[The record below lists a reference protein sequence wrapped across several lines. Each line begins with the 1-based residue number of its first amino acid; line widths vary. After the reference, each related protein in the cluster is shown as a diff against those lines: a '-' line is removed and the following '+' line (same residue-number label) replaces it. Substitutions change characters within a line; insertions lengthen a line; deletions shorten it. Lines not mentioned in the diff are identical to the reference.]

1 MITKK
6 RRLIA
11 VVLVKNGN
19 VVQSK
24 NFVEHKRVGSPF
36 TIIDRLS
43 RWNADEVIYLNIR
56 PEISHQNRKDLN
68 SENMNNFLEIV
79 GQVSKRAF
87 MPFVVGG
94 GIRTFEDVQKIF
106 DLGAD
111 KVSINTCLSKDTFFI
126 EKSSKLYGSQSIVAS
141 VDVKIMEDGKY
152 FIFVN
157 GGKEKINIDLKDYI
171 KLIEDIGA
179 GEILINSINRDGS
192 QSGYD
197 IKLINEISSYTK
209 LPIIGLGGAGS
220 WDDISAVFEN
230 TKIDAVAAANI
241 FHFTENS
248 YFEAIKYLNE
258 KKCNLRPPILS
269 DITKVKL

>member
-1 MITKK
+1 MWARFQKSIYAFCGWW
-6 RRLIA
+6 RY
-11 VVLVKNGN
+11 KN
-19 VVQSK
+19 
-24 NFVEHKRVGSPF
+24 
-36 TIIDRLS
+36 
-43 RWNADEVIYLNIR
+43 
-56 PEISHQNRKDLN
+56 
-68 SENMNNFLEIV
+68 
-79 GQVSKRAF
+79 
-87 MPFVVGG
+87 
-94 GIRTFEDVQKIF
+94 FEDVQKIF

-111 KVSINTCLSKDTFFI
+111 KVSINICLSKDTFFI

-157 GGKEKINIDLKDYI
+157 GRKEKINIDLKDYI

-179 GEILINSINRDGS
+179 GEILINSINKDGS

-230 TKIDAVAAANI
+230 TEIDAVAAANI

-248 YFEAIKYLNE
+248 YFEAAKYLNE
-258 KKCNLRPPILS
+258 NVI
-269 DITKVKL
+269 